1 MFNSPQNIGA
11 IRIIHYTTAI
21 LFILGSLK
29 VARPQDVSLNG
40 GTRIDKQY
48 LFSYWH
54 DTKAIVKEPFEW
66 KARQWSAFAGIV
78 GVGIIA
84 YAYDQEIY
92 DFFARNNSKA
102 SQNISKYMIEPWGSG
117 LYSLPLLAGIYLTGT
132 KESRHRRIALTGVKA
147 YLLSGGAAIVSKHL
161 FHRHRP
167 NDDDPPDS
175 KRWEGPF
182 PFTTSYTSFPSGH
195 TTTAFA
201 IATVLAMGYHDKFWV
216 GMTSYTLASL
226 VALSRIHDRQHWG
239 SDVVAGAALGFFIGA
254 TLSKVNLKKVKVSP
268 AAFRG
273 GQGVKLT
280 WALN

>member
-1 MFNSPQNIGA
+1 L
-11 IRIIHYTTAI
+11 AI
-21 LFILGSLK
+21 LLSLASFPE
-29 VARPQDVSLNG
+29 ARAQHDSLNG

-48 LFSYWH
+48 IFSYWH
-54 DTKAIVKEPFEW
+54 DTKAIVKEPFHW

-92 DFFARNNSKA
+92 DFFAQNNSNA
-102 SQNISKYMIEPWGSG
+102 SENISKYVIEPWGSG
-117 LYSLPLLAGIYLTGT
+117 LYSIPLLAGIYLTSSG
-132 KESRHRRIALTGVKA
+132 ESRHRRIALTGVKA
-147 YLLSGGAAIVSKHL
+147 YLLSGGAAVVSKHL

-167 NDDDPPDS
+167 DDDDPPDPR
-175 KRWEGPF
+175 KWEGPF
-182 PFTTSYTSFPSGH
+182 PFTTNYTSFPSGH

-201 IATVLAMGYHDKFWV
+201 IATVLAMGYPDKLWV

-226 VALSRIHDRQHWG
+226 VAVSRIHDGKHWG